1 VSGNEFTFGFG
12 AVASSGWLRLTRDLS
27 VDLKKGLLAAGKSSS
42 RRFRRSSMRVAAVR
56 VLGEGLVANVSLAEE
71 EHLAM
76 FFDAADWFIKNQVRF
91 HFTFH

>member
-1 VSGNEFTFGFG
+1 
-12 AVASSGWLRLTRDLS
+12 
-27 VDLKKGLLAAGKSSS
+27 
-42 RRFRRSSMRVAAVR
+42 MRVAAVR